1 MKLLQLCKKFPFPLK
16 DGESIAV
23 TFLSK
28 ALQQKGC
35 DVTLL
40 SMNTSKH
47 YTDVDN
53 LPSEFDHYSAIH
65 TSEIDN
71 KLKPIDALKNLFS
84 SDSYHISR
92 FYCKKYEQKLIEIL
106 KSETF
111 DIIQLETLYLA
122 PYVEVIK
129 KYSDA
134 VISMRAH
141 NIEFEIWERITQNTN
156 FLPKRMYLK
165 YLTHKLRNYE
175 LDHLNDYDYLVTVSE
190 RDLRKFKKLGYK
202 NGAMASPIG
211 LQLDKYKGVKTE
223 LDKSGIKLC
232 FIGSLDWRPNEEGV
246 LWFLDQVWD
255 GMQEVYPNTSFSIA
269 GRNVSA
275 QHNFDKQKGVT
286 MEGEVPCA
294 VEFINKHD
302 AMVVPLFSGS
312 GTRVKIL
319 EGMALGKVVIT
330 TSIGLEGI
338 DAKHKEQVLIAD
350 TPSEFIEAIGFL
362 ESSEGQISRIQ
373 ENALKFVHEH
383 YSNVKIAENLIEKY
397 KILLTGVH

>member
-92 FYCKKYEQKLIEIL
+92 FYCKKYEQKLIGIL
-106 KSETF
+106 KTETF

-211 LQLDKYKGVKTE
+211 LQLDKYKGVKTK
-223 LDKSGIKLC
+223 LGKSGIKLC

-275 QHNFDKQKGVT
+275 QHNFDKQKGVV

-294 VEFINKHD
+294 VDFINKHD
-302 AMVVPLFSGS
+302 AMIVPLFSGS

-397 KILLTGVH
+397 KNLLTGVH

>member
-28 ALQQKGC
+28 ALHQKGC
-35 DVTLL
+35 NVTLL

-47 YTDVDN
+47 YTEIDK
-53 LPSEFDHYSAIH
+53 LPSEFDHYTAIH

-71 KLKPIDALKNLFS
+71 SLKPLDAFKNLFS

-92 FYCKKYEQKLIEIL
+92 FYCKAFEQKLVKLL
-106 KSETF
+106 KNNSF

-134 VISMRAH
+134 LISMRAH
-141 NIEFEIWERITQNTN
+141 NIEFEIWERITENTN
-156 FLPKRMYLK
+156 FLPKKMYLK

-175 LDHLNDYDYLVTVSE
+175 MDHLNDYDYLVTVSE
-190 RDLRKFKKLGYK
+190 RDLKRFKKLGYK
-202 NGAMASPIG
+202 NGAMSSPIG
-211 LQLDKYKGVKTE
+211 LQLDKYKGVKTK
-223 LDKSGIKLC
+223 LNKNKINLC

-246 LWFLDQVWD
+246 LWFLDNVWD
-255 GMQEVYPNTSFSIA
+255 KILSSYPNTRFSIA
-269 GRNVSA
+269 GRNVSS
-275 QHNFDKQKGVT
+275 QHNFDQQEGVI

-294 VEFINKHD
+294 VEFINKHN
-302 AMVVPLFSGS
+302 AMIVPLFSGS

-319 EGMALGKVVIT
+319 EGMALGKIVIT

-338 DAKHKEQVLIAD
+338 EAKHKKHVLIAD
-350 TPSEFIEAIGFL
+350 TPEEFVEAIGFL
-362 ESSEGQISRIQ
+362 RSSEAEISALQ
-373 ENALKFVHEH
+373 ENAVKFVHEH

-397 KILLTGVH
+397 KILLTGAH